1 MAVKES
7 SIKKKRRWTRD
18 DTELT
23 MLALPTTIW
32 YFLFAFLPMFGIIIA
47 FKKYQISGGFL
58 NSIITSDWIG
68 LDNFKF
74 LFSAGDIWI
83 IPVSYT
89 HLDVYKRQL
98 WRRSFLFQAA
108 DGPQGKA
115 RCLNCLLHYLL
126 ELPDTMAAFI
136 DTFFQWRQ
144 KAPKARGHPAPRFHL
159 NRRPPQ
165 WQDLQEALQL
175 RKYCV
180 WRRLLRYGF
189 LRRCCVCCGS
199 RDIRNTTYFPR
210 CQEQV
215 YSSSPPFLQLFPQ

>member
-7 SIKKKRRWTRD
+7 SIKKKKRWTRD

-83 IPVSYT
+83 ILRNTILY
-89 HLDVYKRQL
+89 
-98 WRRSFLFQAA
+98 
-108 DGPQGKA
+108 
-115 RCLNCLLHYLL
+115 NI
-126 ELPDTMAAFI
+126 AFI
-136 DTFFQWRQ
+136 NIE
-144 KAPKARGHPAPRFHL
+144 H
-159 NRRPPQ
+159 
-165 WQDLQEALQL
+165 
-175 RKYCV
+175 
-180 WRRLLRYGF
+180 
-189 LRRCCVCCGS
+189 CGS
-199 RDIRNTTYFPR
+199 GCDGAAHRAAA
-210 CQEQV
+210 
-215 YSSSPPFLQLFPQ
+215 

>member
-83 IPVSYT
+83 ILRNTILYNIAFIILNIVVPVAMALLIGQL
-89 HLDVYKRQL
+89 HNKRMAKVYQTAMFMPYFL
-98 WRRSFLFQAA
+98 SWVVVTALIWAFLSFDKGL
-108 DGPQGKA
+108 
-115 RCLNCLLHYLL
+115 LNSLL
-126 ELPDTMAAFI
+126 E
-136 DTFFQWRQ
+136 FFGKDPHQWYME
-144 KAPKARGHPAPRFHL
+144 PKLCRRF
-159 NRRPPQ
+159 
-165 WQDLQEALQL
+165 
-175 RKYCV
+175 
-180 WRRLLRYGF
+180 
-189 LRRCCVCCGS
+189 
-199 RDIRNTTYFPR
+199 
-210 CQEQV
+210 
-215 YSSSPPFLQLFPQ
+215 